1 MRIALIA
8 AVAQNGIIGREG
20 EMPWKLSGD
29 LKNFKAI
36 TLGKPLVM
44 GRRTYES
51 IGHPL
56 PGRFNIVLSKNENF
70 IAKGVTVSNEI
81 NKL

>member
-20 EMPWKLSGD
+20 EMPWNLSGD
-29 LKNFKAI
+29 LKHFKAI

-56 PGRFNIVLSKNENF
+56 PGRFYIVISKN
-70 IAKGVTVSNEI
+70 
-81 NKL
+81 